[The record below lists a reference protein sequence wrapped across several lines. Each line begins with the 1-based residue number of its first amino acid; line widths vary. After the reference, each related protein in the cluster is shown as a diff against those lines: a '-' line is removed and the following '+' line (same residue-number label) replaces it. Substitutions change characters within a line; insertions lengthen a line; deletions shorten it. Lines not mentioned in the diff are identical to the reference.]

1 MSKVKYGVL
10 QFVLRGKHRLRAKE
24 QQTSAIQEH
33 DDSVMLRRRG
43 SRPGPYEEGKRST
56 INLGVEDLPAASNP
70 ESFSRFYTDDEALTS
85 PARRPSSSNDLDSFS
100 PFLMREYLRVE
111 DAEMRQ
117 QLVSCVEEKENKL
130 RERRKSLI
138 VAEDV
143 APPQGRTGHGPCRPL
158 ENLLS
163 MKDASASKED
173 SVFLCGSEKGGEMD
187 VQSPAKQEASMF
199 TTPQSLAADAALTSQ
214 TPPVPPPRKKRDA
227 RRRIGVYRMDSS
239 GSSTP
244 CTPTSPGTSGFPGTH
259 VVPGNHDTAGT
270 FFLGSPATPGSP
282 SSASLDSLS
291 PSGDNCFFG
300 RKGMYE
306 YTSSSQDNRD
316 TTATPDTLRT
326 LNSTPETPG
335 SPSSPDSPGRF
346 FTKSLHLEDGAMP
359 EFAQKSHTLDNRRHR
374 RRGKNDTW
382 DGHLGQ
388 STEDLPQIGTPKEL
402 RRSMSEY
409 HTSDTG
415 GSGNKARCASESS
428 KKDKGKAPASIRDR
442 LFRQSKK
449 DNSAKGLSS
458 RAFNRWSKKG
468 SSRQRKE
475 SSEDH
480 TDGEA
485 EGVVAGVTHGSQG
498 SAPPSPKL
506 PASSSAESTPKRNF
520 LHQLH
525 RFKKGA
531 KNASKATATKGKTRG
546 AESLEGG
553 VDGLARAHS
562 QENLHHS
569 PLSHA
574 SSPLQSRPRIQDQDE
589 KRRTENTLKIW
600 IMEAKDIASKKKYFC
615 HLIVDSQPSH
625 RTCSKTMTNMCFWGE
640 YFELDLNPETTT
652 ICIELKR
659 EGDKK
664 SPKRIGSVEIDL
676 KPSSPGRA
684 TLEEQ
689 WYAVKVDRPDKTC
702 PALRIKHRFQSLD
715 ILPLSQYGPLR
726 MYLKDNSTS
735 LCQLLEPVVSVKAK
749 EDIATTLINIMQV
762 EDCAI
767 TFLVDLVYTDIQSN
781 AENEHLL
788 FRGNS
793 VATKAIEAYMKLVG
807 EQYLHDT
814 LQEPIQALITSG
826 EDLEVDHF
834 KITNLQSLQEQRK
847 SLKEQVTAV
856 WEKILQSSRN
866 FPVELRKVFH
876 KLREKLSRQEK
887 CELTDNLISSC
898 VFLRFFCPA
907 VLAPSLFNI
916 TTEYPDE
923 RANRNLTLVAKTLQ
937 TLANFTHFQGKES
950 FMEFLNDFI
959 NKEQERCRTFL
970 KAISSVPS
978 PEDSHLEFDGKI
990 DLGKHLALLHL
1001 HLADVLTEI
1010 NTQGYESEASRV
1022 NALVDDI
1029 SALLGGNHNE
1039 VSYARRPSSGPP
1051 LNASPALAPPHL
1063 HYNNNYTREEC
1074 LDSVGEAGTGLVL
1087 PHATNRSQSFPR
1099 ATTPVYANHHMVP
1112 GNQRQPFRHP
1122 ERSAVNDLTNSEEF
1136 VLITAFDHSS
1146 RPQISMSLSEEANN
1160 NNTPAMDVRVT
1171 NSNTFYMSE
1180 ASPAPI
1186 HHLNYQPQ
1194 RALLHST
1201 VQPRPHHRP
1210 GISRNLSVGGV
1221 PSPAERRRFEG
1232 HCSDLFR
1239 YMDDV
1244 THKMSAICKDGEN
1257 NIQGSQT
1264 SISQLSNIASSGY
1277 QSFAYSQSS
1286 SPVDSLLHTDNSSL
1300 LSRENGN
1307 PGLPVGIRQIHDS
1320 PLDPASER
1328 TSEEPPTATM
1338 TPRMT

>member
-1 MSKVKYGVL
+1 MCIAGGVPRAEIIHP
-10 QFVLRGKHRLRAKE
+10 RGKVQCLGMA
-24 QQTSAIQEH
+24 
-33 DDSVMLRRRG
+33 SVLDAHGGVMDIVDAVAAPL
-43 SRPGPYEEGKRST
+43 
-56 INLGVEDLPAASNP
+56 LG
-70 ESFSRFYTDDEALTS
+70 F
-85 PARRPSSSNDLDSFS
+85 
-100 PFLMREYLRVE
+100 
-111 DAEMRQ
+111 Q
-117 QLVSCVEEKENKL
+117 
-130 RERRKSLI
+130 
-138 VAEDV
+138 
-143 APPQGRTGHGPCRPL
+143 
-158 ENLLS
+158 
-163 MKDASASKED
+163 
-173 SVFLCGSEKGGEMD
+173 
-187 VQSPAKQEASMF
+187 
-199 TTPQSLAADAALTSQ
+199 
-214 TPPVPPPRKKRDA
+214 
-227 RRRIGVYRMDSS
+227 
-239 GSSTP
+239 
-244 CTPTSPGTSGFPGTH
+244 
-259 VVPGNHDTAGT
+259 
-270 FFLGSPATPGSP
+270 
-282 SSASLDSLS
+282 
-291 PSGDNCFFG
+291 
-300 RKGMYE
+300 
-306 YTSSSQDNRD
+306 
-316 TTATPDTLRT
+316 
-326 LNSTPETPG
+326 
-335 SPSSPDSPGRF
+335 
-346 FTKSLHLEDGAMP
+346 
-359 EFAQKSHTLDNRRHR
+359 
-374 RRGKNDTW
+374 
-382 DGHLGQ
+382 
-388 STEDLPQIGTPKEL
+388 
-402 RRSMSEY
+402 
-409 HTSDTG
+409 
-415 GSGNKARCASESS
+415 
-428 KKDKGKAPASIRDR
+428 
-442 LFRQSKK
+442 
-449 DNSAKGLSS
+449 
-458 RAFNRWSKKG
+458 
-468 SSRQRKE
+468 
-475 SSEDH
+475 
-480 TDGEA
+480 
-485 EGVVAGVTHGSQG
+485 GVVAGVTHGSQG